1 MTNNSGAAKR
11 GPTRRQFLKMGAV
24 SAALPLLGACSSDD
38 QGDIPQQGDV
48 GESAA
53 ALFDPLKPPTQL
65 ITAVSAASVL
75 TLTWSAGSVSSGV
88 PRYQVYVDDELQ
100 LETDKTRITLDG
112 FADDRT
118 HAFFVR
124 TIDTDGRQSAPTG
137 QSVREVAT
145 PDDASRPPFL
155 IAIPASNGV
164 QFRWAHPTGDGSA
177 TPAEYQL
184 FREGEVRPLAVLGA
198 DRVSGAAPET
208 HFFATGVLPSIE
220 NEYFVV
226 AYSNASIA
234 IGEALNRVRVSAYRR
249 TWPRAANDFQTP
261 GSIEAKQDSDTVTVS
276 WASADPSAIFAYN
289 VFAGDTFVGRQI
301 QGMDLVIPAD
311 RIAAGASLHV
321 IAVDRAGYSSP
332 RSAGI
337 GVAGSDS
344 VRARPFDGEFRTDG
358 FTILDPDDRAFI
370 PVGSNMSGLDYFWNE
385 KVIGESAAA
394 AENWRWN
401 TVRIGCGMSDWGA
414 ISGGYLYFQNNDLR
428 RIVDEYTSRGIVVIL
443 SQFSKGAQGQVGS
456 TDGLLNTAPGSAP
469 DGTGRSIA
477 EAMTDWWV
485 EVAKIFADNPYVWIN
500 PINEPGGDL
509 DGLEGQYR
517 SMLSRI
523 RAVAPRTPIVLDAA
537 NFANDIPNSATI
549 GAGPVDPEQSFV
561 LSRGPNLMNDFGVA
575 RGYGPVMF
583 SIHAYSRWPVNYG
596 GDGRITDEQLAAR
609 MRAFVTEARQRG
621 VPFFVGETGVED
633 WATEYDSASVR
644 VGLYEQG
651 LLDGRPVGVWQEQQV
666 GVLAWH
672 TSPFSGMPVAADDR
686 DWFSVTDVSEASPQ
700 PDAGVGL
707 WNYSHSPG

>member
-1 MTNNSGAAKR
+1 M
-11 GPTRRQFLKMGAV
+11 
-24 SAALPLLGACSSDD
+24 SAALPLLGACSSDE
-38 QGDIPQQGDV
+38 QGQTPQQSDS
-48 GESAA
+48 GESAS

-65 ITAVSAASVL
+65 IGAVSAASVM

-100 LETDKTRITLDG
+100 LETDKTLVTLDG
-112 FADDRT
+112 FADDRI

-124 TIDTDGRQSAPTG
+124 TIDADGRQSASTA
-137 QSVREVAT
+137 QLVREVAT
-145 PDDASRPPFL
+145 PDDSSRPPFL
-155 IAIPASNGV
+155 VAIPAASGV
-164 QFRWAHPTGDGSA
+164 QFRWAHPTGDRNS
-177 TPAEYQL
+177 TPAEYRL
-184 FREGEVRPLAVLGA
+184 FREGEVRPLAVLSA
-198 DRVSGAAPET
+198 DRVSGSAPAT
-208 HFFATGVLPSIE
+208 HFFATGVLPSVE

-226 AYSNASIA
+226 AYSDPSTE
-234 IGEALNRVRVSAYRR
+234 IGESLNRVRVSAYDR
-249 TWPRAANDFQTP
+249 TWPRAVDNLQAPDLA
-261 GSIEAKQDSDTVTVS
+261 EAKQDSATVTVS
-276 WASADPSAIFAYN
+276 WSYNNSSAPFACN
-289 VFAGDTFVGRQI
+289 VFAGERFIGQQT
-301 QGMDLVIPAD
+301 QGTELVVPVD
-311 RIAAGASLHV
+311 RIAAGASINLT
-321 IAVDRAGYSSP
+321 AVDDAGYSSP
-332 RSAGI
+332 LSAGVE
-337 GVAGSDS
+337 VAGSNA
-344 VRARPFDGEFRTDG
+344 VRSRAFDGEFRTDG
-358 FTILDPDDRAFI
+358 FAILDPEDRSFI

-414 ISGGYLYFQNNDLR
+414 ISGGYLYFRNNDLR
-428 RIVDEYTSRGIVVIL
+428 RIVDEYTSREIVVVL
-443 SQFSKGAQGQVGS
+443 SQFSKGAQGQMGS

-517 SMLSRI
+517 SMLTRI

-561 LSRGPNLMNDFGVA
+561 LSRGPNLMNDFGAA
-575 RGYGPVMF
+575 RGYGPVIF
-583 SIHAYSRWPVNYG
+583 SIHVYSRWPVNYG
-596 GDGRITDEQLAAR
+596 GDGRINDEQLAAR
-609 MRAFVTEARQRG
+609 MRTFVSEARRRG